1 MDSVVNLPAHF
12 AVWLASEEADFLK
25 GRFLW
30 ANWDISELLERKKEI
45 LEQDLL
51 RLDLGGL

>member
-1 MDSVVNLPAHF
+1 MVSIVHLPAHF
-12 AVWLASEEADFLK
+12 AVWLTSEEADFLK

-30 ANWDISELLERKKEI
+30 ANWDILELQEQKKEI

-51 RLDLGGL
+51 RLDIGGL